1 MILYLIDMIG
11 EIITILNFIIII
23 FYVVLYNLQTKK
35 KEMHMK
41 EELEA
46 RFKSYPMTDEN
57 KIKSHRLRNSTTIL
71 AESIDIYCPES
82 REKSI
87 ALTKLEECLFWCNAA
102 LSRNP

>member
-1 MILYLIDMIG
+1 M
-11 EIITILNFIIII
+11 
-23 FYVVLYNLQTKK
+23 Q
-35 KEMHMK
+35 
-41 EELEA
+41 EELED
-46 RFKSYPMTDEN
+46 RFKSHHMTDKN
-57 KIKSHRLRNSTTIL
+57 KVKSNRLRNQTTIL